1 LRLLKLIKINKLKMM
16 KNLMLATIL
25 AALCFQGYSQDVSN
39 LILNPSFEST
49 SGKLKKLKQIN
60 IASEWDSP
68 TALKADLYSMEKD
81 LPVSA
86 PVNNR
91 GKEYPM
97 DGDNYAGIL
106 AYSYN
111 NKEPRTYIQTQLLSP
126 MSKGVEYCVKF
137 NVSLSDLSKYAIN
150 NLGMYFGKEP
160 LYLEGK
166 GDVIFQKEDEFRNV
180 ITNVENKV
188 YNGRYNWET
197 VCAMYT
203 STGKESYVT
212 IGNFYNNKDV
222 KVEKLGK
229 LDGFTGTQAPSAYYY
244 IDQVEVFLIEDITDC
259 DCSNQMNK
267 INTESIIYHKDLVK
281 QDGNY
286 TLNELVSMG
295 TVYFDVTRS
304 SIDKMFIEGLDKMV
318 DLLNENSDIKIEL
331 HGHTDKMEFSA
342 IKKDPENELLI
353 NLGINRA
360 NKIKNYLVKKG
371 ISEDRL
377 STFNHDASQPVS
389 ASYSELSLAKNRRVE
404 FKIVD

>member
-1 LRLLKLIKINKLKMM
+1 MM
-16 KNLMLATIL
+16 KNLVFAFI
-25 AALCFQGYSQDVSN
+25 AVALCIPSLAQDVSN
-39 LILNPSFEST
+39 LVLNPSFEST

-68 TALKADLYSMEKD
+68 TALKADLYSMDKD

-111 NKEPRTYIQTQLLSP
+111 NKEPRTYIQTELLSP
-126 MSKGVEYCVKF
+126 MTKGVEYCVKF

-150 NLGMYFGKEP
+150 NIGMYFGKEP
-160 LYLEGK
+160 LFLETK
-166 GDVIFQKEDEFRNV
+166 GDIIFQSEEEFRNV
-180 ITNVENKV
+180 VTNVENKV

-197 VCAMYT
+197 VCAMYKA
-203 STGKESYVT
+203 TGKESFVS
-212 IGNFYNNKDV
+212 IGNFHNNKDV

-229 LDGFTGTQAPSAYYY
+229 LDGFSGTQAPSAYYY

-267 INTESIIYHKDLVK
+267 INTESVIYHKELVK

-286 TLNELVSMG
+286 TINELMSMG

-304 SIDKMFIEGLDKMV
+304 SIDKMFIEGLNKMV
-318 DLLNENSDIKIEL
+318 ELLNKNPQINIEL
-331 HGHTDKMEFSA
+331 HGHTDKMEFSS
-342 IKKDPENELLI
+342 IKKDPENQLLI

-360 NKIKNYLVKKG
+360 NKVKKYLVNKG
-371 ISEDRL
+371 ISENRL
-377 STFNHDASQPVS
+377 STINHDAAQPVS

-404 FKIVD
+404 FKIVK